1 MYEIITILKTILKKN
16 IPIIYMKLL
25 DVFIEISQ
33 GSNLKYEYDKTH
45 SKLRLDRVLS
55 SSMFYP
61 GNYGYI
67 PNTLA
72 EDNDELDALVIV
84 PYSLLPGTIL
94 KCKVIGALV
103 MEDEKGLDEKLIVV
117 PAPDVD
123 ASFDD
128 INDITDLKDTTKDK
142 ISHFFEFYKKI
153 EKNKWSNVKHYIS
166 ASEAQELIDKYSH
179 KYSHK

>member
-1 MYEIITILKTILKKN
+1 MT
-16 IPIIYMKLL
+16 LL
-25 DVFIEISQ
+25 DVYIEISK
-33 GSNLKYEYDKTH
+33 GSNLKYEYDKKH

-55 SSMFYP
+55 SSMIYP

-84 PYSLLPGTIL
+84 PYSILPGTIL
-94 KCKVIGALV
+94 KCRVIGALI
-103 MEDEKGLDEKLIVV
+103 MEDEKGLDEKIIVV
-117 PAPDVD
+117 PDSNVD

-128 INDITDLKDTTKDK
+128 INDITDLKETTKHK

-153 EKNKWSNVKHYIS
+153 EKNKWSNVKQYIS
-166 ASEAQELIDKYSH
+166 ASEAQKLINKYSLNCT
-179 KYSHK
+179 